1 MNAIVEKR
9 ILCTH
14 PKDFRI
20 HRGTLYIY
28 TILICC
34 SYISGNKYVIFKL
47 DYQKKRILRLTKG
60 LAMSRMSYKTIVLFS
75 GTLAERAGLE
85 SVL

>member
-1 MNAIVEKR
+1 MQLWKNEFYVLTQRIFEYIVA
-9 ILCTH
+9 
-14 PKDFRI
+14 
-20 HRGTLYIY
+20 LYLY